1 MTIRLISS
9 DLNGTLVHQHTM
21 SDMIRLYIGQQ
32 QYQQADEIFRRQ
44 TSETATM
51 QEAFQIAGPL
61 TKGLTLRQAMEYTR
75 THMRYL
81 NGFHE
86 FVDELAKLGIPLV
99 INSTGYSAT
108 IYAIREQIGHD
119 KMHGHI
125 GNILKFGL
133 DGDPNKTLSEDELER
148 KAAQYFSSQE
158 QSSDQSY
165 DRIRATGEVELGIID
180 EAAKVKLMLE
190 YAARHFRG
198 INPSEMA
205 HIGDT
210 MGDSGGILGIAKLG
224 GLGIAFNYNQ
234 ELEDFLRKKMET
246 EDISGK
252 IIFIDKKSKNSDLR
266 NVMPYIK

>member
-1 MTIRLISS
+1 MSIRLVSS

-32 QYQQADEIFRRQ
+32 QYQQANEAFKGQ
-44 TSETATM
+44 TSGTATM
-51 QEAFQIAGPL
+51 QEAFQVAGPL

-75 THMRYL
+75 AYMRYL

-108 IYAIREQIGHD
+108 LYAIREQVGHD

-148 KAAQYFSSQE
+148 KVAQYFSGQE

-165 DRIRATGEVELGIID
+165 DRIQATGEVKLGIVD
-180 EAAKVKLMLE
+180 EAAKVKLILE

-198 INPSEMA
+198 LRPSEIA

-210 MGDSGGILGIAKLG
+210 MGDSLGILGIAKLG

-234 ELEDFLRKKMET
+234 DLEDFLRKKMEV
-246 EDISGK
+246 ERIPGQ
-252 IIFIDKKSKNSDLR
+252 IIFIGRKGKNSDLR
-266 NVMPYIK
+266 NIMPWIK